1 MTNRPPYPD
10 PVLQEVLDRNSTAQ
24 EVINTFAR
32 STATLTDLWQ
42 HVTAALQDTPVLVVE
57 IMRLRAEISRTRL
70 GRSNLIAA
78 MRATLHAEMDG
89 EPDPLSYLHDELAD
103 QAAPQSHGSPDG
115 AA

>member
-1 MTNRPPYPD
+1 MTNRLPYPD
-10 PVLQEVLDRNSTAQ
+10 PALQEVLDRNRTAQ
-24 EVINTFAR
+24 EVIDTFAR

-42 HVTAALQDTPVLVVE
+42 HVTTALQDKPVLVAE

-78 MRATLHAEMDG
+78 MRAALHAEMDG
-89 EPDPLSYLHDELAD
+89 EPDPLSYLRDELAD
-103 QAAPQSHGSPDG
+103 QATPHIHGSSDG